1 MKFKAMFVLFCV
13 MVSAQIGFAQ
23 TTINLFDPVAITASE
38 PSQPPYDFNTATAF
52 GTTEIYLYCPT
63 GATATL
69 SGANGGGFIADN
81 FLTVNGTN
89 ICPGGPEGSCFS
101 AVTADPRQHLGEPVE
116 TSYSPV
122 APINIS
128 SLLTEGNSLYTFNLM
143 DYGYSLGSSEINLTT
158 TCTQVYP
165 VCHRNN
171 GRTGQK
177 TIYVDSLDAVS
188 AHVRH
193 GDTAGVCSTT
203 TQRF

>member
-1 MKFKAMFVLFCV
+1 MKFRIVLGIFCV
-13 MVSAQIGFAQ
+13 MVMTTISFAQ

-38 PSQPPYDFNTATAF
+38 PSQPPYDFNTATPF
-52 GTTEIYLYCPT
+52 GTTSIYLSCPT

-89 ICPGGPEGSCFS
+89 ICPGGPQGNCFS
-101 AVTADPRQHLGEPVE
+101 AVTADPRQNLGQPVE

-122 APINIS
+122 MPIDIS

-143 DYGYSLGSSEINLTT
+143 DYGYALGSSEINLTT

-171 GRTGQK
+171 GRRGLI
-177 TIYVDSLDAVS
+177 TIYVDSLDAVA

-193 GDTAGVCSTT
+193 GDTAGVCTGLN
-203 TQRF
+203 QRF